1 MKKREKLSTISPYD
15 FDGSLDNA
23 IKQLK
28 DLRSAYKKD
37 YQNLVVE
44 LEDEWETFLLKFSV
58 MNPLENPHD
67 ELYLSSEILGDKL
80 VKLEKVKVP

>member
-1 MKKREKLSTISPYD
+1 
-15 FDGSLDNA
+15 
-23 IKQLK
+23 
-28 DLRSAYKKD
+28 
-37 YQNLVVE
+37 
-44 LEDEWETFLLKFSV
+44 